1 MASPL
6 LDTSVFS
13 TYKDQIDA
21 NFDSFYFS
29 VIVFYEL
36 IASTIDE
43 SALQRY
49 ERWQS
54 VLNKAGKLIV
64 PTKTDWLN
72 TAKCVRRLRHLKLIN
87 KNLAPAKLQNDAL
100 IARAA
105 AVHGCF
111 VVTENIKDFALLQK
125 VMPKLDV
132 IPAVE
137 YFR

>member
-1 MASPL
+1 M
-6 LDTSVFS
+6 LDTSVFA
-13 TYKDQIDA
+13 TYKDRIDS

-29 VIVFYEL
+29 IIVFYEL

-43 SALQRY
+43 SALQKY
-49 ERWQS
+49 ERWQTA
-54 VLNKAGKLIV
+54 LNKAGKLIV
-64 PTKTDWLN
+64 PTKTDWIN
-72 TAKCVRRLRHLKLIN
+72 TAKAVRRLRHQRLIN
-87 KNLAPAKLQNDAL
+87 KNLPATKLQNDAL

-105 AVHGCF
+105 VFHGCF
-111 VVTENIKDFALLQK
+111 VVTENIRDFALLQK